1 MDHERV
7 HNTNERFPMWI
18 GQKWLLQLQRR
29 KHVGLFKSGRFSN
42 VSKLSG
48 GEIFCKMDPDNIV
61 CKSFILQ
68 GGDKGKKVCPY
79 GVPIG
84 EIVQVQDL
92 QSFWTTCLGI

>member
-7 HNTNERFPMWI
+7 HNTNERFQCEL
-18 GQKWLLQLQRR
+18 GKSGYFNF
-29 KHVGLFKSGRFSN
+29 KGEHVGLFKSGRFSN

-92 QSFWTTCLGI
+92 QSF